1 MNSTPSKLLPIDK
14 HSHLQLQP
22 QSSSASIFNSPTKPL
37 NFPRTNSK
45 PSLDP
50 NSSSDTYTS
59 EQDQEKGKEEKKDTA
74 FQTSFDR
81 NFDLDNSI
89 DIQQTIQHQQQ
100 QPQQQQQL
108 SQTDNNLI
116 DEFSFQT
123 PMTSTLDLTK
133 QNPTVDKVNEN
144 HAPTYINTSPNKS
157 IMKKATPKVSPKKL
171 HLLQLIPKSIIIQII
186 ELRKKIKVNK
196 KKILLSHP
204 QYNINGKTLLN
215 SIILM
220 KIQMLQFHQHHHF
233 IRRSLLLRNY

>member
-59 EQDQEKGKEEKKDTA
+59 EQDQEKGKEEKKDTT

-133 QNPTVDKVNEN
+133 QNPTVDKINEN

-157 IMKKATPKVSPKKL
+157 IMKKATPKASPKKVAFTATN
-171 HLLQLIPKSIIIQII
+171 PRNSS
-186 ELRKKIKVNK
+186 
-196 KKILLSHP
+196 LS
-204 QYNINGKTLLN
+204 
-215 SIILM
+215 
-220 KIQMLQFHQHHHF
+220 
-233 IRRSLLLRNY
+233 R